1 MMIVILTLMVAI
13 SRTQDI
19 YEVSLE
25 CSDICEQGKNNHC
38 NGKCIKFS
46 IQDVEVPPQD
56 LTGEE
61 CWKLSTCAGFPKT
74 VNFRHTGNC
83 KAHCGVNFHSYSSDD
98 TTYYMDVCVEEFHED
113 NPLPNIC

>member
-1 MMIVILTLMVAI
+1 MMIVILTLMVTI

-61 CWKLSTCAGFPKT
+61 CWKLSTCAGFPK
-74 VNFRHTGNC
+74 VANFRHTGNC
-83 KAHCGVNFHSYSSDD
+83 KTNCGVNFHLLTDGESASF
-98 TTYYMDVCVEEFHED
+98 MDVCVEEFHND
-113 NPLPNIC
+113 NPIPNIC